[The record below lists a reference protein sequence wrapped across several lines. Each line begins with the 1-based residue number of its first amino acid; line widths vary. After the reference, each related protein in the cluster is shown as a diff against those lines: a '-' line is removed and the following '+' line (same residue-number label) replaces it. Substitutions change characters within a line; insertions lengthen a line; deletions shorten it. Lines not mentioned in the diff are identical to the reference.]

1 MVQQSQQQAVAAVEE
16 EQVGP
21 LTGHQVSA
29 QIQQQHDPQAHW
41 ERTVRATP
49 ETVVVE
55 EPEVEEPMA
64 VQAETVDLMTLEAQV
79 VEQDQT

>member
-1 MVQQSQQQAVAAVEE
+1 MVQQSQQQVVAAVVE

-29 QIQQQHDPQAHW
+29 QIQQHHDPQEHW

-55 EPEVEEPMA
+55 ELEVAEPMA
-64 VQAETVDLMTLEAQV
+64 VQAETVDLMTRAVQA
-79 VEQDQT
+79 VEQDQI

>member
-1 MVQQSQQQAVAAVEE
+1 VVQQSQQQAVAAVEE
-16 EQVGP
+16 EQVYP

-55 EPEVEEPMA
+55 ELEAEESMA
-64 VQAETVDLMTLEAQV
+64 VQVETVNLMT
-79 VEQDQT
+79 VEVPAVDQDRT